1 MRHPRE
7 NIESSQPGRTHGEP
21 VEVASADPSSPDAIE
36 LMEELSVAL
45 AQITGDSGKAS
56 FDPADVG
63 DPATA
68 CFAIARDDDGRA
80 IGCGAFRPLT
90 QQSGVAEL
98 KRMYARPGARTG
110 GVGRAV
116 LAYLEAQAV
125 ARGYEALWLETRLVN
140 RRAVAFY
147 ERYGYARIPNFGKY
161 VGIEGAVCFEKHL
174 APQGGKPVH
183 E

>member
-1 MRHPRE
+1 MRHPSG
-7 NIESSQPGRTHGEP
+7 NIEPSQPGRAHGEP

-36 LMEELSVAL
+36 LMEELSATL
-45 AQITGDSGKAS
+45 ARITGDSGKAS
-56 FDPADVG
+56 FDPEDVS

-68 CFAIARDDDGRA
+68 CFAIARGDDGRA
-80 IGCGAFRPLT
+80 VGCGAFRPLA
-90 QQSGVAEL
+90 QQPGVAEL
-98 KRMYARPGARTG
+98 KRMYARAG
-110 GVGRAV
+110 GVGRVV

-147 ERYGYARIPNFGKY
+147 ERHGYARIPNFGKY
-161 VGIEGAVCFEKHL
+161 VGLEGAACFEKRL
-174 APQGGKPVH
+174 APQGGRPVH

>member
-1 MRHPRE
+1 MKQP
-7 NIESSQPGRTHGEP
+7 NGNNESSQPGRPHGGP
-21 VEVASADPSSPDAIE
+21 MKVASADPSSPDAVE
-36 LMEELSVAL
+36 LLEELSDTL

-68 CFAIARDDDGRA
+68 CFAIARGDDGRA
-80 IGCGAFRPLT
+80 VGCGAFRPLAL
-90 QQSGVAEL
+90 QPGVAEL
-98 KRMYARPGARTG
+98 KRMYARPGARAA

-116 LAYLEAQAV
+116 LAYLEAQA
-125 ARGYEALWLETRLVN
+125 AAKGYEALWLETRLVN

-147 ERYGYARIPNFGKY
+147 ERHGYSRIPNFGKY
-161 VGIEGAVCFEKHL
+161 VGLDGAACFEKRL
-174 APQGGKPVH
+174 SPQVGVPTH